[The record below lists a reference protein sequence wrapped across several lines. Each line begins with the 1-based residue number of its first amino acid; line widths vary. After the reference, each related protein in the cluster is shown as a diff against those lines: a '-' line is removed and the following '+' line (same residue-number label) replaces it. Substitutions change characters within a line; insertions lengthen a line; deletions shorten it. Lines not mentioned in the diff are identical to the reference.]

1 MSGSFLIT
9 SDKPDLEY
17 DLQGF
22 MGRAMSRAE
31 KALDK
36 IAKKLKVTA
45 LNDFVSLDEGDQEL
59 MREMIEEGGG
69 DASEIEIT
77 PPAWFDPADGL
88 KTVRALRDH
97 LINDPKAVGKSAEI
111 VAELTELETTLTLIA
126 TKKGRF
132 RFFIDY

>member
-9 SDKPDLEY
+9 SDKPDLED

-22 MGRAMSRAE
+22 MGRAMSHAE

-36 IAKKLKVTA
+36 VAKKLKVTA

-59 MREMIEEGGG
+59 MREMIEESGG

-77 PPAWFDPADGL
+77 PPTWFDPADGL
-88 KTVRALRDH
+88 KTVRAMRAH
-97 LINDPKAVGKSAEI
+97 LINDPKAIGKSAEI
-111 VAELTELETTLTLIA
+111 VTELTELETMLTLIA
-126 TKKGRF
+126 KKKGRF